1 VNAVERVM
9 VYSEGGLPQEAEY
22 EGTKIANWPSSGAIE
37 VDKAVMAYRPG
48 LPAVLKGM

>member
-1 VNAVERVM
+1 M